1 MPVVGSILKT
11 TMRGLEKNVVSP
23 MLKEAEQLLGPKI
36 GLFSKLEQEVSR
48 LNFTKMPAEQ
58 LRKTMTG
65 RQVSPAE
72 TESVLG
78 GLEGTVNREQVR
90 DAIAMKGMKLEDVVL
105 GEVPIRE
112 PSRIAELQSIQRLR
126 PFTDVEAREQH
137 DLLRE
142 RMLLSKKLPKYEKW
156 QEPGAV
162 PGSYREMFVTAP
174 DINIDPRFKQLEEG
188 LRNIDNMM
196 LPGPDRIKSQEALR
210 ERLGFTK
217 EELSNYFLN
226 KDSISWQDGHSAYSD
241 IQNPIVRIRYNDREV
256 NGKKILFVEEMQGPA
271 GDTKWRV
278 DKNYE
283 RTDAIAAE
291 VAQLNQTAFPDR
303 AKLPENQA
311 KLDSLLDE
319 FDRLMDEA
327 EKAESKVFDNKKSAD
342 EWAAKIGGNVIKFV
356 EGEQGKMPPAL
367 QSRIYDIG
375 VKRVLA
381 LAKEKGYDGVAWTTG
396 EMQASRYDLSK
407 HITRLEADVAP
418 DVNNLKLWL
427 TLKDGSIK
435 VVNTYKDQLS
445 NTVGKE
451 LAAKILNGEGKKLSS
466 GTQVFTDLDLKVGGE
481 GLKSLYDKILPSM
494 FKKYGKEEVRSI
506 ELPYMTTKSGEE
518 ITGMEKI
525 PYIPITSKTPS
536 RYPIYSA
543 GPVGAIMKMLQ
554 EEKEKGNAQ
563 STYHR

>member
-196 LPGPDRIKSQEALR
+196 LPGPYRIKSQEALR

-256 NGKKILFVEEMQGPA
+256 NGKKILFVEEMQGPG

-311 KLDSLLDE
+311 KLDSLLAE

-342 EWAAKIGGNVIKFV
+342 EWAAKTGGNVIKFV

-396 EMQASRYDLSK
+396 EMQAKRYDLSK
-407 HITRLEADVAP
+407 QLDHLGVTAGKNDYHIVGSNNGTKLLDVVVP
-418 DVNNLKLWL
+418 ETKLAE
-427 TLKDGSIK
+427 
-435 VVNTYKDQLS
+435 
-445 NTVGKE
+445 TVGKE
-451 LAAKILNGEGKKLSS
+451 LAEKISKQEFMYHDYS
-466 GTQVFTDLDLKVGGE
+466 GLDLKVGGE

-494 FKKYGKEEVRSI
+494 FKKYGKEEVGSI

-525 PYIPITSKTPS
+525 PYIPITSKTPG
-536 RYPIYSA
+536 RFPIYSV
-543 GPVGAIMKMLQ
+543 GPVGAIMKLLQ
-554 EEKEKGNAQ
+554 EEKENKKNAQ